1 MVVTRLWV
9 AGYDRRNIQD
19 MRKPKDVPIF
29 HSMGEADPDSDFII
43 PLGLDPRVY
52 NVLTHAVALNST
64 ANLRPPKDE
73 SCMFAWPSVLP

>member
-1 MVVTRLWV
+1 
-9 AGYDRRNIQD
+9 

-64 ANLRPPKDE
+64 ANLRPPKDG
-73 SCMFAWPSVLP
+73 SRKPPLPFAEGFNLAGYSVDCCAAERI